1 MLMGNNNDDLMDDD
15 YDAQMNPNLASNRP
29 STVGAGYNTRSATQ
43 QQQPLLTGK
52 NQIHT
57 YILTYIHTYIHLTN
71 NYIKALPRVTG
82 ATLVTDPLTPL
93 ANR

>member
-15 YDAQMNPNLASNRP
+15 YDAQMNPNQASNRP

-52 NQIHT
+52 NSYVRYT
-57 YILTYIHTYIHLTN
+57 YIYTYI
-71 NYIKALPRVTG
+71 
-82 ATLVTDPLTPL
+82 
-93 ANR
+93 